1 MDPLMALFSILLA
14 ASASMFF
21 WLSLNESRQAA
32 AGLSPSGPAVALE
45 DLVGARRPLLPR
57 TIRHT
62 PLD

>member
-1 MDPLMALFSILLA
+1 MDQLMALFSILLA

-32 AGLSPSGPAVALE
+32 ASLSPSGPAVALD
-45 DLVGARRPLLPR
+45 DLVGVRRPLLPR
-57 TIRHT
+57 TIRQT